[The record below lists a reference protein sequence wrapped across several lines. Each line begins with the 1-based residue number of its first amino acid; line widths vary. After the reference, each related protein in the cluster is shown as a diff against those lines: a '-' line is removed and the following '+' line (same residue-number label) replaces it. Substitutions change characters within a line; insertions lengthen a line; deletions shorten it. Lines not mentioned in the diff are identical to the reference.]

1 MTSAPSCAANLPAD
15 IRDKVKN
22 GKHLIRDDYMR
33 WQQAL
38 GKQGWL
44 VYTWPKKHG
53 GPGFTPAE
61 RYIFENICAEEYAP
75 GIIPFGT
82 KMVGPVIYTFGNDE
96 QKAKYLEPIRKSTV
110 WWCQGYSEP
119 GSGSDLA
126 SLRTKAEKQGDH
138 YIVNGSKT
146 WNTMGHWADWIFC
159 LVRTDPKAKPQ
170 EGISFLLID
179 MKTPGITVKPIIM
192 ADGGHEV
199 NEVFFDNVKVPVA
212 NLVGKENEGWTCAK
226 FLLANER
233 LGIAAVPQSKRG
245 VEALKD
251 IARAEQ
257 ENGKP
262 LIENQ
267 SFAEKIADLEIQVT
281 ALEYTE
287 LRVLSPW
294 RMAASPG
301 RKCRASRSGARR
313 SSSASPSSPWRRSAS
328 MPRRICRA
336 CCGRARTRSRSA
348 RPMRIWRRRATSTRA
363 RPRSTA
369 AATRSRRASSARWCW
384 GCGPH
389 SDHERVDLA
398 SKLEMDLA
406 LKPEH
411 KAFADEVR
419 AFARANL
426 SPATKA
432 KTFSGKHYDKDDHI
446 QWQKALGRQGWLAYT
461 WPKKYGGPGWD
472 VTQRFLFENVLAE
485 EGAPRIIPF
494 GPKMVGPVIYTF
506 GTDEQKER
514 FLPGIRSSEVS
525 WCQGYS
531 EPGAGSDLASPC
543 APARCVKATTTSSTA
558 RRPGPRS
565 PIGATGSSAWCA
577 PIPRPRR
584 RRASPSC

>member
-1 MTSAPSCAANLPAD
+1 MDLAFTPEERQFADEVRAFVRANLPAD

-22 GKHLIRDDYMR
+22 GKHLGRDDYMR

-53 GPGFTPAE
+53 GPGFTPAQ
-61 RYIFENICAEEYAP
+61 RYIFENICAEENAP

-96 QKAKYLEPIRKSTV
+96 QKAKYLEPIRKSTA

-126 SLRTKAEKQGDH
+126 SLRTKAVKQGDH
-138 YIVNGSKT
+138 YIVDGSKT

-159 LVRTDPKAKPQ
+159 LVRTDPAAKPQ

-212 NLVGKENEGWTCAK
+212 NLIGKEGEGWTYAK

-257 ENGKP
+257 EDGKP
-262 LIENQ
+262 LIENR

-287 LRVLSPW
+287 LRVLSTDGAW
-294 RMAASPG
+294 RPAG
-301 RKCRASRSGARR
+301 SRSVGSQDPRLGDPAAHRRARHGGGRRIRGALSARPAVAGLQRGARR
-313 SSSASPSSPWRRSAS
+313 P
-328 MPRRICRA
+328 
-336 CCGRARTRSRSA
+336 
-348 RPMRIWRRRATSTRA
+348 
-363 RPRSTA
+363 
-369 AATRSRRASSARWCW
+369 
-384 GCGPH
+384 
-389 SDHERVDLA
+389 
-398 SKLEMDLA
+398 
-406 LKPEH
+406 
-411 KAFADEVR
+411 
-419 AFARANL
+419 
-426 SPATKA
+426 
-432 KTFSGKHYDKDDHI
+432 
-446 QWQKALGRQGWLAYT
+446 
-461 WPKKYGGPGWD
+461 
-472 VTQRFLFENVLAE
+472 VL
-485 EGAPRIIPF
+485 
-494 GPKMVGPVIYTF
+494 
-506 GTDEQKER
+506 
-514 FLPGIRSSEVS
+514 
-525 WCQGYS
+525 
-531 EPGAGSDLASPC
+531 
-543 APARCVKATTTSSTA
+543 
-558 RRPGPRS
+558 
-565 PIGATGSSAWCA
+565 
-577 PIPRPRR
+577 RPRR
-584 RRASPSC
+584 GAALLQRAQDHDLRRQQRDPEGHHQQDGAGAVRDVDRAPAVALRTPPVILRFAQDDKERL